1 METAVADKN
10 EEERYENR
18 PLSSDGDLH
27 LWKCQEVR
35 SEGLFTSA
43 GQQ

>member
-1 METAVADKN
+1 MADKN

-18 PLSSDGDLH
+18 PLSSDGDLY
-27 LWKCQEVR
+27 LWKSQEVR
-35 SEGLFTSA
+35 SEDLFMSA